1 MIQSIRFLSA
11 ALLLTTLSGCA
22 AQKAADHS
30 GSGSIAH
37 AQAVKALEQR
47 RFRID
52 IDEIFFHSDK
62 APISTTGSYLSLDGT
77 HGTMRFTPAAF
88 PREPLNYLFVEDYNA
103 KFRVEKP
110 NRKGNIRFTL
120 RIDGEKELEGGT
132 ALVTLY
138 GGSNRCLIQFWG
150 ADFRGRLYP
159 LEE

>member
-1 MIQSIRFLSA
+1 MKPLMKFLLT
-11 ALLLTTLSGCA
+11 ALLSVALSGCA

-30 GSGSIAH
+30 GSEPIVH
-37 AQAVKALEQR
+37 AQAMKAIEQR

-52 IDEIFFHSDK
+52 VDEIFFHSDK

-88 PREPLNYLFVEDYNA
+88 PREPLNYLFVEDQNA
-103 KFRVEKP
+103 KLRVEKI
-110 NRKGNIRFTL
+110 NGKGNIRFTL
-120 RIDGEKELEGGT
+120 RIEGKKRFEGRT

-138 GGSNRCLIQFWG
+138 AGSNRCLIQFWG

>member
-1 MIQSIRFLSA
+1 MKQLFSFLSM
-11 ALLLTTLSGCA
+11 LLLLMTLSDCA

-30 GSGSIAH
+30 GSSIAH

-103 KFRVEKP
+103 KFRVEKRD
-110 NRKGNIRFTL
+110 RKGNIRFTL
-120 RIDGEKELEGGT
+120 QIDGEKEMEGGT
-132 ALVTLY
+132 ALITLY
-138 GGSNRCLIQFWG
+138 AGSNRCLIQFRR